1 MSLIVA
7 GTYRVAP
14 DQVEALRPH
23 AKTMMATS
31 QAEDG
36 CLAYAHSE
44 DLADPGLI
52 RFFEIWQDRPALAAH
67 AASAH
72 MKAWRAAG
80 AACGVH
86 DRQIVLYDI
95 ASESPL

>member
-7 GTYRVAP
+7 GTYRVP
-14 DQVEALRPH
+14 PERVNELRPH
-23 AKTMMATS
+23 AQAMMAAS

-36 CLAYAHSE
+36 CLVYAHAE
-44 DLADPGLI
+44 DMAEPGLM
-52 RFFEIWQDRPALAAH
+52 RFFEIWRDHPALAAH
-67 AASAH
+67 GAAAH

-80 AACGVH
+80 DACGVH
-86 DRQIVLYDI
+86 DRKITVYDI